1 MEAAA
6 VGLDA
11 VGTEAPD
18 ERHLTV
24 NQAKVMR
31 EKVHVGHAHGMPFRS
46 EASFAPALGRAGTGG
61 LIGALPLRDHHP
73 TALLMVVKVGCE
85 WPDQIDVIEDRG
97 AHEPVA
103 PHEERHVGSA
113 VLQCRAALL
122 DGVRPVAD
130 DDDASVGPREA
141 HIVAAQPSH
150 DWPCECELTLKCE
163 LARKAESAV
172 GAKQCEPVRRER
184 KALGGRVRASAP
196 PAADA
201 DGAVAGVVVA
211 SAAHDRDARSQ
222 VQLSLELVLDDE
234 PTDVVDDL
242 VEV

>member
-73 TALLMVVKVGCE
+73 AALLVVVKVGCE
-85 WPDQIDVIEDRG
+85 WSDQIDEIEDRG

-141 HIVAAQPSH
+141 HIVAAQPTH
-150 DWPCECELTLKCE
+150 DWPCE
-163 LARKAESAV
+163 
-172 GAKQCEPVRRER
+172 
-184 KALGGRVRASAP
+184 
-196 PAADA
+196 
-201 DGAVAGVVVA
+201 
-211 SAAHDRDARSQ
+211 
-222 VQLSLELVLDDE
+222 
-234 PTDVVDDL
+234 
-242 VEV
+242 